1 MKRRAFTLIE
11 LLVVVAIIALLIA
24 ILLPSL
30 GKARELSN
38 RSACGANCRGIMQS
52 FNVYAAD
59 NGDQYPTV
67 IGAQTAGHYD
77 NTSNGAP
84 NLTESTAAGNYTTA
98 DNCISAMYTNG
109 GTSSQTN
116 QAGDVM
122 ACAWLLVLKNYT
134 SPKQYLCKSDPV
146 GSATSANLTSTNG
159 NAFYQNFNSTSNGQQ
174 DFTYS
179 YSFAYPWTTAG
190 TISAT
195 SPASPGG
202 WWRNTTDSSLP
213 IMSDMAPLNG
223 SGTNP
228 TCQTPGGANGAVPSP
243 GGSAQPKA
251 WNSPNHQ
258 REGQNVGFADGHA
271 EFVRRADIGQNN
283 DDIYTQNGTY
293 GGGGGSSTPPNIGT
307 AVTTA
312 GAIGGA
318 NTYIGG
324 ASAPFDV
331 VMCPVANVATGARQ

>member
-59 NGDQYPTV
+59 NGDAYPTV
-67 IGAQTAGHYD
+67 IGASAAGMYAGSGG
-77 NTSNGAP
+77 TAP
-84 NLTESTAAGNYTTA
+84 NIGVSVATGGYTTA
-98 DNCISAMYTNG
+98 DAMVSGMYTSGTGANQTQQG
-109 GTSSQTN
+109 GN
-116 QAGDVM
+116 IM

-146 GSATSANLTSTNG
+146 GSATASNLTSTQG
-159 NAFYQNFNSTSNGQQ
+159 NAFYNNFNSNTANQQ

-190 TISAT
+190 TIAAAT
-195 SPASPGG
+195 PASTGG

-213 IMSDMAPLNG
+213 LMSDMAPLNG
-223 SGTNP
+223 SGNNP
-228 TCQTPGGANGAVPSP
+228 TAQTAGGANGAVP
-243 GGSAQPKA
+243 GNGPKA

-258 REGQNVGFADGHA
+258 RDGQNVGFADGHA
-271 EFVRRADIGQNN
+271 EFTRRADIGQNN
-283 DDIYTQNGTY
+283 DDIFTQKGQF
-293 GGGGGSSTPPNIGT
+293 GASSSTNPTNIGT
-307 AVTTA
+307 AVSTV
-312 GAIGGA
+312 GNIGST
-318 NTYIGG
+318 TYIGG
-324 ASAPFDV
+324 SSAPFDV
-331 VMCPVANVATGARQ
+331 VMVPVANVSTGARQ

>member
-67 IGAQTAGHYD
+67 IGANSAGVY
-77 NTSNGAP
+77 NGGTPGAP
-84 NLTESTAAGNYTTA
+84 AIGETSAAGAYTTA
-98 DNCISAMYTNG
+98 DNCISGMYTSG
-109 GTSSQTN
+109 GAVSQTN
-116 QAGDVM
+116 QAGNVM

-146 GSATSANLTSTNG
+146 GSATAANLTSTNG
-159 NAFYQNFNSTSNGQQ
+159 NAFYQNFNSNSGGQQ

-179 YSFAYPWTTAG
+179 YSFAYPWTTNG
-190 TISAT
+190 TIAAAT
-195 SPASPGG
+195 PASTGS

-228 TCQTPGGANGAVPSP
+228 TCSTPGTANGGVPSP

-283 DDIYTQNGTY
+283 DNIYTQNGSNGA
-293 GGGGGSSTPPNIGT
+293 GGGTTAPPNIGT
-307 AVTTA
+307 AVSA
-312 GAIGGA
+312 QGSVAGA

>member
-59 NGDQYPTV
+59 NGDSYPTV
-67 IGAQTAGHYD
+67 IGPGTAGSYTA
-77 NTSNGAP
+77 NASPLIGV
-84 NLTESTAAGNYTTA
+84 STAIGTYTTA
-98 DNCISAMYTNG
+98 DAMVSAMYTTNG
-109 GTSSQTN
+109 PTTQ

-146 GSATSANLTSTNG
+146 GSAVAASLTNTSNSFFN
-159 NAFYQNFNSTSNGQQ
+159 NFNATTAGQQ

-190 TISAT
+190 TIST
-195 SPASPGG
+195 TTPASQGG

-213 IMSDMAPLNG
+213 IMSDMAPQNG

-228 TCQTPGGANGAVPSP
+228 TAQTPGVTGGATPSNG
-243 GGSAQPKA
+243 PKA

-258 REGQNVGFADGHA
+258 RDGQNVGFADGHA

-283 DDIYTQNGTY
+283 DDIFTQNGTY
-293 GGGGGSSTPPNIGT
+293 GAGGGTTAPPNVGT
-307 AVTTA
+307 AVAATGST
-312 GAIGGA
+312 IGGA
-318 NTYIGG
+318 GTYSGG
-324 ASAPFDV
+324 SSAPFDV
-331 VMCPVANVATGARQ
+331 VMCPTANVSTGQRQ

>member
-59 NGDQYPTV
+59 NGDSYPTV
-67 IGAQTAGHYD
+67 IGASTPGTYNGPNTAPAIGV
-77 NTSNGAP
+77 TSAV
-84 NLTESTAAGNYTTA
+84 GNYTTA
-98 DNCISAMYTNG
+98 DNMISAMYTTGNG
-109 GTSSQTN
+109 ATPTQQG
-116 QAGDVM
+116 GDVM

-146 GSATSANLTSTNG
+146 GSATASNLTNTSNSFF
-159 NAFYQNFNSTSNGQQ
+159 NNFNATTAGQQ

-190 TISAT
+190 SITAT
-195 SPASPGG
+195 APAAQGA

-213 IMSDMAPLNG
+213 IMSDMAPLNNT
-223 SGTNP
+223 GTNP
-228 TCQTPGGANGAVPSP
+228 VAQVAGGTGGAVPTN
-243 GGSAQPKA
+243 GPKA

-258 REGQNVGFADGHA
+258 RDGQNVGFADGHA
-271 EFVRRADIGQNN
+271 EFTRRADIGQNN
-283 DDIYTQNGTY
+283 DDIFTQNGTAGA
-293 GGGGGSSTPPNIGT
+293 GGGTTAPPNVGT
-307 AVTTA
+307 AVAATGST
-312 GAIGGA
+312 IGGA
-318 NTYIGG
+318 GTYSGG
-324 ASAPFDV
+324 SSAPFDV
-331 VMCPVANVATGARQ
+331 IMVPVANVSTGARQ

>member
-38 RSACGANCRGIMQS
+38 RSACAANCRGIMQS

-59 NGDQYPTV
+59 NGDSYPTV
-67 IGAQTAGHYD
+67 IGAQNAGHYD
-77 NTSNGAP
+77 NTNNGGQ
-84 NLTESTAAGNYTTA
+84 NLAIAGSVTGVYTTA
-98 DNCISAMYTNG
+98 DACISAMYTSG
-109 GTSSQTN
+109 ASASQAN
-116 QAGDVM
+116 QAGDIM

-146 GSATSANLTSTNG
+146 GSATAASLTQSNN
-159 NAFYQNFNSTSNGQQ
+159 NAFYPNFNGASGQQ

-179 YSFAYPWTTAG
+179 YSFAYPWTTSG

-195 SPASPGG
+195 SPASPGS

-228 TCQTPGGANGAVPSP
+228 AAQTPGQTGGAVPSN
-243 GGSAQPKA
+243 GPKA

-258 REGQNVGFADGHA
+258 RDGQNVGFADGHA
-271 EFVRRADIGQNN
+271 EFLRRADIGQNSDN
-283 DDIYTQNGTY
+283 IFTQNGSS
-293 GGGGGSSTPPNIGT
+293 GAGGGGSTNPPNMGSALTSSGSIGST
-307 AVTTA
+307 
-312 GAIGGA
+312 
-318 NTYIGG
+318 TYIGG
-324 ASAPFDV
+324 TSAPFDV
-331 VMCPVANVATGARQ
+331 VMVPVANVSTGTRQ

>member
-59 NGDQYPTV
+59 NSDSYPTV
-67 IGAQTAGHYD
+67 IGA
-77 NTSNGAP
+77 SV
-84 NLTESTAAGNYTTA
+84 AGNYNANGGNTPANSIGVSAVGTSYTTA
-98 DNCISAMYTNG
+98 DAMISAMFTAGNG
-109 GTSSQTN
+109 ANTTQQG
-116 QAGDVM
+116 GDVM

-146 GSATSANLTSTNG
+146 GSAVASSLTNTG
-159 NAFYQNFNSTSNGQQ
+159 NSFYNNFNSATSGQQ

-190 TISAT
+190 TIAAAT
-195 SPASPGG
+195 PASQGG

-228 TCQTPGGANGAVPSP
+228 TAQTPGVSGGGVPTNG
-243 GGSAQPKA
+243 PKA

-258 REGQNVGFADGHA
+258 RDGQNVGFADGHA
-271 EFVRRADIGQNN
+271 EFTRRADIGQNN
-283 DDIYTQNGTY
+283 DDIFTQNGTS
-293 GGGGGSSTPPNIGT
+293 GAGGSTTAPPNIGT

-312 GAIGGA
+312 GVVAAANSYNGGS
-318 NTYIGG
+318 
-324 ASAPFDV
+324 SAPFDV